1 MPHKLEPISTIVST
15 PYVLDAPNIDTDQII
30 PARFL
35 TTTSRDGMG
44 ELLFND
50 WRGEDGA
57 FTPALA
63 AQSKILVAAENF
75 GCGSSREHAAWAISD
90 FGFRAVLSP
99 LLADIF
105 RANALKNG
113 LLAVEIVPSVYDA
126 IAAQPDAQIEID
138 LESQTIKA
146 AGQEA
151 QFDIDPFARR
161 CLLDGVDA
169 MGFLTSRISDI
180 EAFEKARA

>member
-1 MPHKLEPISTIVST
+1 MPHKLEPINKIASK
-15 PYVLDAPNIDTDQII
+15 PYLLDAPNIDTDQII

-44 ELLFND
+44 AFLFHD
-50 WRGEDGA
+50 WRDEGGA
-57 FTPALA
+57 FVPAKA
-63 AQSKILVAAENF
+63 EQSKILVAAENF
-75 GCGSSREHAAWAISD
+75 GCGSSREHAAWALSD

-113 LLAVEIVPSVYDA
+113 LLAVEIAPSVYDA
-126 IAAQPDAQIEID
+126 IAAQPNAEISID
-138 LESQTIKA
+138 LENQTLSA
-146 AGQEA
+146 AGEETR
-151 QFDIDPFARR
+151 FDIDPFARR

-169 MGFLTSRISDI
+169 LGFLTARLSDI
-180 EAFEKARA
+180 EAFEQARA